1 MLLCLDCNISLII
14 TLPILGLLYVNAH
27 IPNNLLQLL
36 EPCLPQLCEYLG
48 PAATASATMQVFLA
62 MAASRPQVLVDHLQ
76 RIKEAAQSHP
86 NTLGLAAQVISSVG
100 KLSKVC

>member
-1 MLLCLDCNISLII
+1 MRIKFSFKFKFQVC
-14 TLPILGLLYVNAH
+14 TYV
-27 IPNNLLQLL
+27 QLL

-48 PAATASATMQVFLA
+48 PASTASATMQVFLA
-62 MAASRPQVLVDHLQ
+62 MAATRPQVLVDHLQ

-100 KLSKVC
+100 KLSKVS